1 MLYGRDCKFNH
12 TAELECPFFTSGT
25 YSVEEVEECEPFM
38 QVHPK
43 PLLRHPIHTSPLPQ
57 TAHQSIEKDLFSI

>member
-1 MLYGRDCKFNH
+1 MLYDRDCKFNH

-38 QVHPK
+38 QVHTK
-43 PLLRHPIHTSPLPQ
+43 PLLCHPIPTS
-57 TAHQSIEKDLFSI
+57 